1 MLITDVAGAAQPVI
15 MRGRHRLTSKF
26 EVEITL
32 SVERSIKVFDRAWFP
47 QPSETKHWAL
57 APKALKAMQPYF
69 AKAAKMEGWIWGGE
83 A

>member
-1 MLITDVAGAAQPVI
+1 MFIADVPGAEQRVV

-32 SVERSIKVFDRAWFP
+32 SVERGIKVFDCAWFP
-47 QPSETKHWAL
+47 QPSEAKHWAL
-57 APKALKAMQPYF
+57 APKALRAMQPYF
-69 AKAAKMEGWIWGGE
+69 AKAAQMEGWIWGGE